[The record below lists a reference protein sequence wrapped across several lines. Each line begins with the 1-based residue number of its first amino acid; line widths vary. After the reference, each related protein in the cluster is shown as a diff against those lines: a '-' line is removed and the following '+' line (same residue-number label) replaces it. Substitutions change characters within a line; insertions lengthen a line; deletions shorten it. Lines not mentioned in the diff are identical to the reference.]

1 MTIVTEQTIAE
12 TVAKREAYFAELQ
25 ERSLDVDALTIETI
39 NPEDMQVGDHMLF
52 YGFVYEITKI
62 NVRDYDCELPV
73 YLVEG
78 LYVSGDL
85 NMYKYFS
92 LDKQNGCAR
101 SHFSGQQGNARATW
115 KRVNRTKQAQH

>member
-1 MTIVTEQTIAE
+1 MTIVTQETIDKTVADRNAYFDGLQELPLETNDFDVETIA
-12 TVAKREAYFAELQ
+12 
-25 ERSLDVDALTIETI
+25 
-39 NPEDMQVGDHMLF
+39 PEDMKVGDHMLF

-62 NVRDYDCELPV
+62 HVREYDCELPV

-78 LYVSGDL
+78 LYVSGSL
-85 NMYKYFS
+85 TMYKTFL

-115 KRVNRTKQAQH
+115 NRVKAAA